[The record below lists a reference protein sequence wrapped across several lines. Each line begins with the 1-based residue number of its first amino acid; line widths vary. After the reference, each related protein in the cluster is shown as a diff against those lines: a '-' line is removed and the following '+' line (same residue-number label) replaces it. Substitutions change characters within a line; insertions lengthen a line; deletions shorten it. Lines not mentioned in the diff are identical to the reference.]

1 VKEICVSEGNSRA
14 NSWGLVALEPF
25 LVDTWQNTHESA
37 CHVWTRPPDQA
48 SLIPDDA
55 TRRVVIKWL
64 QGLQDYGEQGGQKRD
79 EKAVVPQART
89 KECGRKDIT
98 ETSTD

>member
-1 VKEICVSEGNSRA
+1 MNLNRHRRVTCGRVRLIE
-14 NSWGLVALEPF
+14 
-25 LVDTWQNTHESA
+25 Q
-37 CHVWTRPPDQA
+37 

-55 TRRVVIKWL
+55 TRRVVTKWL
-64 QGLQDYGEQGGQKRD
+64 QGYGKGGQKRD